1 MSAPTTPQI
10 VLNGRPAPLVA
21 SVRELV
27 PDPDG
32 TAVAVNGAVVPRAEH
47 ATHRLCH
54 GDVVD
59 VVTAVQ
65 GG

>member
-1 MSAPTTPQI
+1 MRPTEQI
-10 VLNGRPAPLVA
+10 LLNGRPAPLVET
-21 SVRELV
+21 VRDLV

-32 TAVAVNGAVVPRAEH
+32 RAVAVNGDVVPRAEH
-47 ATHRLCH
+47 ASRRLRA

>member
-1 MSAPTTPQI
+1 MRPTEQI
-10 VLNGRPAPLVA
+10 LLNGRPAPLVET
-21 SVRELV
+21 VRDLV

-32 TAVAVNGAVVPRAEH
+32 RAVAVNGHVVPRAEH
-47 ATHRLCH
+47 AAHRLRA